1 MNREICGG
9 AMAVKP
15 RPRLHRTPGDSFE
28 GALVR
33 LLDRLLLWR
42 ERARSRHM
50 LGTLDERLL
59 RDIGLDSATASWEST
74 RPFWR

>member
-1 MNREICGG
+1 MNHEICSG
-9 AMAVKP
+9 AMAVTP
-15 RPRLHRTPGDSFE
+15 RPRLHQTPGDSFE

-42 ERARSRHM
+42 ERARSRRM

-59 RDIGLDSATASWEST
+59 RDIGVDSATASWEST
-74 RPFWR
+74 RSFWR